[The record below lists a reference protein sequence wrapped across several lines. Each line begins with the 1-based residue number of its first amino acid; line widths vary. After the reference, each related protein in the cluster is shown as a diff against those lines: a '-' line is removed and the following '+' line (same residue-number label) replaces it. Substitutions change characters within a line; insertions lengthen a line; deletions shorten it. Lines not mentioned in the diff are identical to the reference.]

1 MWKGKYVKLRPECE
15 KCIFAATNKNMT
27 RIAER
32 LSLIEESQTIG
43 MAKKTRALQT
53 QGISI
58 IPLHFG
64 EPDFDTPLHIKEA
77 AIQAIRDGK
86 TKYTPVAGIPE
97 LRQAVSEK
105 FRNENGLFYSPE
117 EIVISTGAKH
127 AIMNVI
133 MSTINPG
140 DEVLV
145 PTPFWVSYSEMIK
158 FAEGVPIYIK
168 TSITNQ
174 FKPDWE
180 EVKSRITPR
189 TKMFLFSSP
198 NNPTG
203 NMLSADD
210 MAELAKILAPHPD
223 ILVVADEIYEHIIFG
238 EKKHVSIGSFEAL
251 KDRVV
256 TVNGVS
262 KAFAMTGW
270 RIGYIGAPLDIAK
283 ACEKLQSQFTS
294 GTNSIAQ
301 FASLTALTTSLAP
314 TLAMT
319 MAFKERR
326 DFLLSRLSKIEGFH
340 CNHPEGAF
348 YLFPEVKSF
357 FGRSFEGHT
366 IENAYDLCIYLLEE
380 GHVSM
385 VSGEA
390 FGNPECI
397 RLSYATSMENLSIAC
412 DRIES
417 TLAKLS

>member
-1 MWKGKYVKLRPECE
+1 MWKGKYVKLFSVSE
-15 KCIFAATNKNMT
+15 KCIFAATIKNMT

-32 LSLIEESQTIG
+32 LSTIEESQTIG
-43 MAKKTRALQT
+43 MAKKTRELQAK
-53 QGISI
+53 GVSI

-64 EPDFDTPLHIKEA
+64 EPDFDTPDHIKEA
-77 AIQAIRDGK
+77 AIKAIQEGK

-105 FRNENGLFYSPE
+105 FSRENGLIYPPDQ
-117 EIVISTGAKH
+117 IVVSTGAKH

-158 FAEGVPIYIK
+158 FAEGVPVYIK
-168 TSITNQ
+168 TSIHNQ
-174 FKPDWE
+174 FKPDWN
-180 EVKSRITPR
+180 EVRDKITSRTR
-189 TKMFLFSSP
+189 MFLFSSP

-203 NMLSADD
+203 NMLSSEDL
-210 MAELAKILAPHPD
+210 AELAKILAPHPN
-223 ILVVADEIYEHIIFG
+223 IIVVADEIYEHIIFG
-238 EKKHVSIGSFEAL
+238 EKKHTSIGTFEAL

-270 RIGYIGAPLDIAK
+270 RIGYIGAPADIAK

-294 GTNSIAQ
+294 GANSVAQ
-301 FASLTALTTSLAP
+301 YASLAALTTSLTP
-314 TLAMT
+314 TINMT
-319 MAFKERR
+319 RAFKERR
-326 DFLLSRLSKIEGFH
+326 DFILHRLGKIAGLT
-340 CNHPEGAF
+340 CNQPEGAF
-348 YLFPEVKSF
+348 YVFPEVSNF
-357 FGRSFEGHT
+357 FGRVYGDYV
-366 IENAYDLCIYLLEE
+366 INNAYDLCIYLLQE
-380 GHVSM
+380 GHVSV

-397 RLSYATSMENLSIAC
+397 RISYATHMENLAVAC
-412 DRIES
+412 DRIEQA
-417 TLAKLS
+417 LARLS